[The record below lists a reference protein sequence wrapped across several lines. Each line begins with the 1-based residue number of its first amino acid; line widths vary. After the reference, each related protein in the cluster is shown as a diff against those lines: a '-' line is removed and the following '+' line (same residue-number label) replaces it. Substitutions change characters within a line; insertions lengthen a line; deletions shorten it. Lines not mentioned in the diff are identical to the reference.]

1 MGKNRRTKQELADL
15 IGDQF
20 RINQNRSGLFD
31 EIANAHLGINQT
43 DNRCLD
49 VLTRLGPIT
58 AGELAREAGLTTGG
72 VTSVVDR
79 LERAGYARRVRD
91 QEDRRRV
98 VIEVEPEFFERAMV
112 FWGPMK
118 EAWDAQAAKLTYE
131 QLEFLLQFMTDSN
144 ALGAEQIERIRD
156 LPQTQK

>member
-1 MGKNRRTKQELADL
+1 MSKNRKTKQELADA
-15 IGDQF
+15 IGDQL

-31 EIANAHLGINQT
+31 EIANERLGINQT

-72 VTSVVDR
+72 VTAVVDR
-79 LERAGYARRVRD
+79 LERAGFARRVRD
-91 QEDRRRV
+91 EKDRRRV

-118 EAWDAQAAKLTYE
+118 EAWDAQAAKLTHE
-131 QLEFLLQFMTDSN
+131 QLEFLLRFMIASN
-144 ALGAEQIERIRD
+144 ELGAEQIERVRN
-156 LPQTQK
+156 LPESGG